1 MPTALVTGG
10 GGFIG
15 SHLARSLLERG
26 HRVRILDNFSTG
38 KPSNI
43 ADIQDRVELIEG
55 TIADATICKRACE
68 GVDFVFHKAAAP
80 SVPKSVED
88 PETAHRSNAEG
99 MFNMLI
105 AARDAKVRRFVFAGS
120 SAAYGELP
128 GLPKSESMGTSPL
141 SPYAVHKI
149 MGEHYCAVFAN
160 CYGLETISLRY
171 FNVFGPRQDPKSQYA
186 AAIPAFITAI
196 INDQSPTIYGDGEQT
211 RDFTYI
217 DNVIEANMKAIA
229 ADKTNGEIVN
239 IACGRKI
246 SVNEIIAEINA
257 ALGKNVACNY
267 VGERAG
273 DIKHSWA
280 DIERAKAVIGFEPV
294 IDLAEGLKRTIA
306 WYQENPS

>member
-1 MPTALVTGG
+1 MPTSLVTGG

-15 SHLARSLLERG
+15 SHLARSLLARG
-26 HRVRILDNFSTG
+26 QRVRILDNFSTG
-38 KPSNI
+38 KPANI

-55 TIADATICKRACE
+55 SVADADVCQRACE

-88 PETAHRSNAEG
+88 PQTAHQSNAEG
-99 MFNMLI
+99 TFNMLI

-128 GLPKSESMGTSPL
+128 GLPKSETMGTSPL

-149 MGEHYCAVFAN
+149 MGEHYCAVFAQ

-229 ADKTNGEIVN
+229 AEKTRGEIVN

-246 SVNEIIAEINA
+246 SVNEIIAEINT
-257 ALGKNVACNY
+257 ALGKNVACNH

-294 IDLAEGLKRTIA
+294 VDLAEGLKRTIA